1 MKLSLDNRNIFLQAL
16 KNLEVSIG
24 RTIVFAYLQGSQNY
38 DLETPSSDMDGKA
51 FCLPSLDDLYDGSFL
66 SKTFDYPQGQITIH
80 DVRMLPELLEKMNP
94 TYLESFFSYERFFFD
109 GAMKDLLSPATFRS
123 LFDTRKP
130 ILLRSLLGTFR
141 TKLGEMHRPS
151 AIRVPVIE
159 QYGYDIKSA
168 SHALRLA
175 HLFFSITNDPYGDPF
190 KVYENGLRLSGKA
203 KDVILGVKL
212 GQFKENDILPWL
224 ERAES
229 FLSSQVDLFAK
240 EKVTSSGLSEKLKKV
255 ALEMIGNDF
264 RIRLGRNSNE

>member
-16 KNLEVSIG
+16 KKLEVSIG

-109 GAMKDLLSPATFRS
+109 GAMEDLLSPATFRS
-123 LFDTRKP
+123 LFEARKP

-190 KVYENGLRLSGKA
+190 TVYENGLRLSGKA

-212 GQFKENDILPWL
+212 GQFKEIDILPWL

-264 RIRLGRNSNE
+264 RIRLRRNSNE

>member
-1 MKLSLDNRNIFLQAL
+1 
-16 KNLEVSIG
+16 
-24 RTIVFAYLQGSQNY
+24 
-38 DLETPSSDMDGKA
+38 
-51 FCLPSLDDLYDGSFL
+51 
-66 SKTFDYPQGQITIH
+66 
-80 DVRMLPELLEKMNP
+80 MNP

-109 GAMKDLLSPATFRS
+109 GAMKDLLSSATFRS

-141 TKLGEMHRPS
+141 TKLVEMHRPS

-240 EKVTSSGLSEKLKKV
+240 EKVTYSGLSEKLKKV

-264 RIRLGRNSNE
+264 RIRLRRNSNE